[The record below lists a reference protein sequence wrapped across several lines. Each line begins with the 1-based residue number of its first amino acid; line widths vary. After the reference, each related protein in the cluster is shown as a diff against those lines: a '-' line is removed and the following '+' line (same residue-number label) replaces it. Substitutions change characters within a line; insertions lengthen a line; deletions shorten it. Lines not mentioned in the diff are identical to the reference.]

1 MKKYKV
7 LLSGENFELNFEGK
21 IDNFGFYTTRV
32 VKANSEEEAELKAVE
47 LIKTDN
53 NLLNMLIKKSE
64 YEPKI
69 FLEEMCEASW
79 WQRTG
84 GAGYTFF
91 SMESE

>member
-21 IDNFGFYTTRV
+21 TDNFGFYTTRI
-32 VKANSEEEAELKAVE
+32 VKAYSEEEAEIKAIE

-53 NLLNMLIKKSE
+53 NLLSMLIKNSE
-64 YEPKI
+64 YESKI
-69 FLEEMCEASW
+69 FLEEILKASW

-84 GAGYTFF
+84 GEGYTFF